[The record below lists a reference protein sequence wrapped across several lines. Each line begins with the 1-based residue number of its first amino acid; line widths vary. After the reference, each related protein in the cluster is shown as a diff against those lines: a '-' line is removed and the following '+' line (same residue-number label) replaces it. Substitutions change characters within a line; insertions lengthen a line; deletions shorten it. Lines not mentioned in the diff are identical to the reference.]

1 MVVRLAHCEGKRHTH
16 WCHFLSQ
23 RIVFTR
29 CIKTY
34 EGYMSSP
41 QKQKIGLEDLHVI
54 AAKLPDVAQQTSVP
68 TPAPSPAPAAS
79 APVVPAAASAPVRT
93 SSKMVLKRDG
103 TRAPFNADQ
112 INKSIERATY
122 GLSNPLEKV
131 MQIASETE
139 LTIYDGITTEE
150 MDQATINAAL
160 QNAQY
165 DLDYDKIATR
175 LLLKTIYKKVLGSY
189 DTKEE
194 LATMHKAH
202 FQHYI
207 RLGIELG
214 LLDKRLRKFD
224 LDELGR
230 YLRIDRDEL
239 YKYSGA
245 STMLDRYLIKDADL
259 KPLETPQYFWMRI
272 AMAMALN
279 EKDHNGWAKRFYD
292 KMSKLEYLSA
302 GSTNIGAGTT
312 RSSLSNC
319 YLMQVEDDMA
329 HIGKTV
335 SDVLMLSKATGGIGL
350 AVTKLR
356 ANGSILKSN
365 NTVSSGPVPFMHI
378 IDSAVRAVQR
388 GGKKKGALCFYMEN
402 WHYDFQ
408 DFLDLK
414 QNAGD
419 DYRRTRTANTAVYMS
434 DEFMKRVRED
444 RDWYLFD
451 PKETVD
457 LVDLYGAAFAK
468 RYQEYCEMAERGE
481 LTLWKKMPARQQYK
495 NILVSLQTTSH
506 PWLTW
511 KDTINVRAL
520 NNNTGTIH
528 ASNLCTEVTLPQN
541 KDNVA
546 VCNLISINL
555 PRHLVGKQMDWSRLE
570 ESARLS
576 IRQLDNLVDVNEPP
590 IPEAKKADSENR
602 ALGLGLMGLSDTI
615 EQLGYSYEDAAAH
628 DFVDKVMEFIS
639 YMAIDESAAIAA
651 EKGSYKNFEGSGWS
665 RGMVPIDTM
674 EKLARE
680 RGVEITVPMSSV
692 RGIPEL
698 DWEGLRKKVRRGMRN
713 ATVMAIAPNANIG
726 LVAGTSPG
734 IDPRFAQMFSR
745 NKISGKYLEIN
756 PNLVHDLKDHGF
768 WEKYHEEIL
777 TNHGDIQNI
786 DGIPDEIK
794 RIYKTSF
801 ATAASAFVEVA
812 ARAQKWVDQAISR
825 NMYLD
830 TRDIEQVMNIYTG
843 AWEKG
848 LKTTYYLHMKPQHTA
863 EQSTTNVNKAQGI
876 GKSGFAALFGKA
888 KSAEEAAAPAPAPAP
903 VPAPAPASVVAPESV
918 VVSTQPAAIPASRPA
933 PFAAVTHQQQAAAP
947 RRAPTVILPDDPAD
961 AMTCEGCQ

>member
-1 MVVRLAHCEGKRHTH
+1 MPSQQKPRL
-16 WCHFLSQ
+16 
-23 RIVFTR
+23 
-29 CIKTY
+29 
-34 EGYMSSP
+34 
-41 QKQKIGLEDLHVI
+41 GLEDLRTV
-54 AAKLPDVAQQTSVP
+54 LPEIEETRTTDVAT
-68 TPAPSPAPAAS
+68 TEPATKVQAK
-79 APVVPAAASAPVRT
+79 APVTTAPTT

-112 INKSIERATY
+112 INRSIERATY
-122 GLSNPLEKV
+122 GIPNPLEKV

-160 QNAQY
+160 QNTQY

-175 LLLKTIYKKVLGSY
+175 LLLKTIYKNVLGTY

-194 LATMHKAH
+194 LATMHKSH
-202 FQHYI
+202 FQHYV

-214 LLDKRLRKFD
+214 LLDKRLKQYD

-230 YLRIDRDEL
+230 YLKIDRDEL

-245 STMLDRYLIKDADL
+245 STMLDRYLIKDSDK

-272 AMAMALN
+272 AMAMALP
-279 EKDHNGWAKRFYD
+279 EKNKTEWAKKFYD

-302 GSTNIGAGTT
+302 GSTNIGAGTN

-319 YLMQVEDDMA
+319 YLMQMEDDME

-356 ANGSILKSN
+356 ANGSMLKSN
-365 NTVSSGPVPFMHI
+365 NTASSGPVPFMHI

-408 DFLDLK
+408 DFIDLK

-419 DYRRTRTANTAVYMS
+419 DYRRTRTANTAVYIS
-434 DEFMKRVRED
+434 DEFMQRVAD
-444 RDWYLFD
+444 DKNWYLFD
-451 PKETVD
+451 PKETGD
-457 LVDLYGAAFAK
+457 LVELYGAAFSK
-468 RYQEYCEMAERGE
+468 RYQEYCDMAERGE
-481 LTLWKKMPARQQYK
+481 LSLWKKMPARQQYK
-495 NILVSLQTTSH
+495 NILVSLETTSH

-555 PRHLVGKQMDWSRLE
+555 PRHLVGKQMDWMRLE
-570 ESARLS
+570 ESARLA
-576 IRQLDNLVDVNEPP
+576 IRQLDNLVDVNVPP
-590 IPEAKKADSENR
+590 ILEAKRADNENR

-615 EQLGYSYEDAAAH
+615 EQLGFSYEDAAAH

-639 YMAIDESAAIAA
+639 YMAIDESANIAA
-651 EKGSYKNFEGSGWS
+651 ERGSYKNFEGSGWS
-665 RGMVPIDTM
+665 RGMVPIDTL
-674 EKLARE
+674 ETLVKSRHADL
-680 RGVEITVPMSSV
+680 TVVKGSV
-692 RGIPEL
+692 RGVPEI
-698 DWEGLRKKVRRGMRN
+698 DWDTLRKKVRRGMRN

-756 PNLVHDLKDHGF
+756 PNLVTALKSEGI
-768 WEKYHEEIL
+768 WEKYSDKLLE
-777 TNHGDIQNI
+777 NHGDIQDI
-786 DGIPDEIK
+786 DGIPDHIK

-801 ATAASAFVEVA
+801 ATAPDAFVEVA

-825 NMYLD
+825 NMYLSS
-830 TRDIEQVMNIYTG
+830 RDINDVMAVYTN
-843 AWEKG
+843 AWQKG
-848 LKTTYYLHMKPQHTA
+848 LKTTYYLHMKPKHTA
-863 EQSTTNVNKAQGI
+863 EQSTVSVNKATAI
-876 GKSGFAALFGKA
+876 GKSGFASLFSDRTMPVA
-888 KSAEEAAAPAPAPAP
+888 KKEE
-903 VPAPAPASVVAPESV
+903 V
-918 VVSTQPAAIPASRPA
+918 VVTDTVAVETTVTPTQIKETITETVTIEQPVKA
-933 PFAAVTHQQQAAAP
+933 PFASVAP
-947 RRAPTVILPDDPAD
+947 AMKPMPKLVLPDDPQNALI
-961 AMTCEGCQ
+961 CEGCE